1 MALYFDRAIVDDPL
15 LSISRPS
22 RDHAALSEFIGGAA
36 ADKPLDR
43 QALAEAVDFLSAVRP
58 LVKAGFLT
66 IAPIGIANDPPPQL
80 PLLYSPTLFE
90 ERVPAPLRE
99 WFHSRARVFALEQTD
114 QGWISRD
121 RALAPCRSIG
131 IVFDGLRLSM
141 MFQLFPTTPTAHSD
155 DPAHFTYILEK
166 VDEPPAAKDFDIW
179 VRQSVNQFAGNV
191 YAAITRDVIN
201 ATSIEAMLLTD
212 SALVVDLLSQGD
224 SSLGIDQQV
233 AQLVLQLQLPVL
245 DGISESELMRVR
257 GEDPASFETF
267 RIQLDRGLTSI
278 SAERDETTRKRKL
291 EEFRH
296 DMSLKAREAQVAA
309 KRLRRAMTKDI
320 ALGAISLTASYFA
333 GGVLAAGA
341 LLAARDAIKRWS
353 EFQNS
358 VQATPGHFLLKLQ
371 QAQTSNAE

>member
-1 MALYFDRAIVDDPL
+1 MA
-15 LSISRPS
+15 
-22 RDHAALSEFIGGAA
+22 
-36 ADKPLDR
+36 
-43 QALAEAVDFLSAVRP
+43 
-58 LVKAGFLT
+58 

-90 ERVPAPLRE
+90 ERVPAPLRQ

-114 QGWISRD
+114 EGWISRD
-121 RALAPCRSIG
+121 GALAPCRSIG

-141 MFQLFPTTPTAHSD
+141 MFQLFPTTPRAHFD
-155 DPAHFTYILEK
+155 DPAHFTFILEK

-233 AQLVLQLQLPVL
+233 AELVLQLQLPVL

-267 RIQLDRGLTSI
+267 RIQLDRGLTGI
-278 SAERDETTRKRKL
+278 SAERDETTRKREL

-296 DMSLKAREAQVAA
+296 EMSLKAREAQVAA

-320 ALGAISLTASYFA
+320 ALGAIRLTASYFA

-341 LLAARDAIKRWS
+341 LLAARDAVKRWS